1 MHDSEGSDAV
11 ESPEFPLSPAEID
24 ELREG
29 VLAWYR
35 SSARDLPWRRT
46 RDPYRI
52 WLSEVMLQQTR
63 VEAVKPY
70 YRRFLERFPTVEAL
84 AAAPEDEVLAAWSG
98 LGYYA
103 RARALHR
110 AAREVVERWDGR
122 LPADEAA
129 LRQLPG
135 FGPYTVAAVGSI
147 AFGLPLAAVDGNIAR
162 VLSRWLCLEGDAR
175 SPARMNELRR
185 VAAWLLPP
193 ESAGDWNQALMEL
206 GATLCLP
213 RRPACLV
220 CPASVHCRARRQ
232 GRQHAIPAPRRAKE
246 RPVIR
251 LAAALVLG
259 DEGVLLARRPPEG
272 LFASLWELPSVE
284 LGEEDDP
291 REALSRF
298 LGPEVGEELGRTEQV
313 LTHRELR
320 TVVYRLHPVGS
331 VHVREPYVEFRWVDP
346 AGEPPGGLSSAARKA
361 LAAAGIRLRRGR

>member
-1 MHDSEGSDAV
+1 M
-11 ESPEFPLSPAEID
+11 ESSPSIPPRA
-24 ELREG
+24 LRALQKD

-35 SSARDLPWRRT
+35 RSARDLPWRRT

-52 WLSEVMLQQTR
+52 WVSEIMLQQTR
-63 VEAVKPY
+63 VEVVRPY
-70 YRRFLERFPTVEAL
+70 WQRFLERFPTVEAL
-84 AAAPEDEVLAAWSG
+84 ANAPEDEVLAAWSG
-98 LGYYA
+98 LGYYG
-103 RARALHR
+103 RARSLHR
-110 AAREVVERWDGR
+110 AAKAVVERHGGT
-122 LPADEAA
+122 LPADAAA
-129 LRQLPG
+129 LAQLPG

-162 VLSRWLCLEGDAR
+162 VLARWLCLEGDPRAGAQRAR
-175 SPARMNELRR
+175 LQR
-185 VAAWLLPP
+185 AAEAFLPP
-193 ESAGDWNQALMEL
+193 ELAGDWNQALMEL

>member
-1 MHDSEGSDAV
+1 GIRDFHV
-11 ESPEFPLSPAEID
+11 T
-24 ELREG
+24 G
-29 VLAWYR
+29 VQTCA
-35 SSARDLPWRRT
+35 LP
-46 RDPYRI
+46 I
-52 WLSEVMLQQTR
+52 L
-63 VEAVKPY
+63 
-70 YRRFLERFPTVEAL
+70 EAL

-220 CPASVHCRARRQ
+220 CPASVHCRAR
-232 GRQHAIPAPRRAKE
+232 
-246 RPVIR
+246 
-251 LAAALVLG
+251 
-259 DEGVLLARRPPEG
+259 
-272 LFASLWELPSVE
+272 
-284 LGEEDDP
+284 
-291 REALSRF
+291 
-298 LGPEVGEELGRTEQV
+298 
-313 LTHRELR
+313 
-320 TVVYRLHPVGS
+320 
-331 VHVREPYVEFRWVDP
+331 
-346 AGEPPGGLSSAARKA
+346 
-361 LAAAGIRLRRGR
+361 